1 MYGIDVSTLGTYK
14 ANGTHISGTANKV
27 TVPNFGGEGVSEEGY
42 FFATNIQ
49 PNDGVEIRTNTNPDK
64 WIKLYG
70 GDEHGDLLILLG
82 KDAPT
87 MEWFEAKDANGVITR
102 YDFNVTAAATI
113 ALSAQTPVVK
123 KSTSRK
129 STKKTDSK

>member
-49 PNDGVEIRTNTNPDK
+49 PNDGVEIRTSTHPDK

-87 MEWFEAKDANGVITR
+87 MEWFEVKDAKGVITR
-102 YDFNVTAAATI
+102 YDFNVTAAAAI
-113 ALSAQTPVVK
+113 ALKAKRAVRKTTASK
-123 KSTSRK
+123 KA
-129 STKKTDSK
+129 